1 MAKFIDKVVSELIAS
16 QADLLHT
23 TIVLPGNRPMLFF
36 RKAFQKQLR
45 NSVLPKFISIDDFMA
60 EVSGLQHI
68 SQIQL
73 WFSAYRAYRE
83 LTEMPDEFENFI
95 KWIPTLLKDF
105 DDINSSLVQSKEIFD
120 YLISAERIKKWGQ
133 ENLEIGSNQLMSKHL
148 HFWKIAADLFYQ
160 LNEDLLNQNKAY
172 RGLIYRKAVEN
183 LPVFLQDSARQ
194 EYVFAGLNALSN
206 AESKIIFELNKL
218 GKARL
223 FWDSDTYYMN
233 DENQEAGHFL
243 RQYKETLPEWNWEAG
258 EFSKPK
264 KIRAIGTG
272 KRVGQAKYLY
282 QILNGI
288 PEEELMETAVI
299 LADETLLPAVL
310 SSLPENIGSVN
321 ITMGFPLEK
330 STLAYFFRSVFE
342 LQMNREKLGNGKSFY
357 YKNVLDVIG
366 NTVFQQPG
374 FDSAKLG
381 LRIRRE
387 NRIFNSPGFL
397 QKELNGS
404 IYAPLFEIQ
413 DEPVSFVNHLMQW
426 TEDLMQ
432 NKDLKINELDK
443 EYVYRFSLL
452 INQLAEELEGFH
464 SVKNFKTLYILY
476 TRLLHN
482 ETISFVGEPLE
493 GLQLLGLL
501 ETRLLDFENVI
512 MTSVNDGVIPP
523 GRTENSFIPYDIRRE
538 MGMNTFME
546 NDAVFAYHFYRLIQR
561 AKNVYFLYNTE
572 ADGLDSGERS
582 RFLTQIE
589 IESSHSIEK
598 KIAVPAFLPETSK
611 LLEIQKTPSVM
622 GILEQWAGNG
632 ISASSLSSYHRNPI
646 DFYHQQVLG
655 VRDFEDAE
663 ETVGARVLGNIVH
676 HSLEELYQPLLG
688 KILKEQDLIPLLEN
702 SESALKHS
710 FEKEYG
716 KGDFLRGKNHLV
728 YKIAHSFIQNVI
740 HSDRE
745 ISKNNEFVIHGLEHK
760 MDTVFQLS
768 GGKEVKLK
776 GVIDRI
782 DEVNG
787 VKRIIDFKTGG
798 VEERALAVNSDKLE
812 KVFSDARFAKAMQLI
827 FYAHLYFGNRQDL
840 NVQFG
845 IYPLKSPKKG
855 LIPLKLDGEK
865 IFDSEILLLTREH
878 LSHLIREILNPEVP
892 FVEKEV

>member
-1 MAKFIDKVVSELIAS
+1 MEKFIDKVVSELIGS
-16 QADLLHT
+16 QMDLQHT
-23 TIVLPGNRPMLFF
+23 TVVLPGNRPMLFF
-36 RKAFQKQLR
+36 RKAFQQQLK
-45 NSVLPKFISIDDFMA
+45 NSILPRFISIDDFMA

-73 WFSAYRAYRE
+73 WFSAYQVYRE
-83 LTEMPDEFENFI
+83 ITEMPDEFENFI

-105 DDINSSLVQSKEIFD
+105 DDIHSSLVNPREIFD

-148 HFWKIAADLFYQ
+148 HFWKMSAGLFHG
-160 LNEDLLNQNKAY
+160 LNEDLLSRQKAY

-183 LPVFLQDSARQ
+183 LPVFLRDSARQ

-223 FWDSDTYYMN
+223 FWDSDAYYMN
-233 DENQEAGHFL
+233 DENQEAGYFL
-243 RQYKETLPEWNWEAG
+243 RQYKEILPEWNWEAE

-272 KRVGQAKYLY
+272 KRVGQAKYLHK
-282 QILNGI
+282 ILNEI
-288 PEEELMETAVI
+288 PEEKLAETAVI

-310 SSLPENIGSVN
+310 SSLPEKIGSVN

-357 YKNVLDVIG
+357 YKNILDVIG
-366 NTVFQQPG
+366 NTVFQQPE
-374 FDSAKLG
+374 FDSTKLG

-387 NRIFNSPGFL
+387 NRIFNSPVFL
-397 QKELNGS
+397 QKELKGS
-404 IYAPLFEIQ
+404 IYAPLFEIH

-426 TEDLMQ
+426 TEELMR
-432 NKDLKINELDK
+432 NKDIRINELDK

-452 INQLAEELEGFH
+452 INQLAKELEGFH

-512 MTSVNDGVIPP
+512 VTSVNDGVIPP

-538 MGMNTFME
+538 MGMNTFTE

-561 AKNVYFLYNTE
+561 AENVYFLYNTE
-572 ADGLDSGERS
+572 ADGLDSGEQS

-589 IESSHSIEK
+589 IESGHSVEK
-598 KIAVPAFLPETSK
+598 QIALPAFAPEIHK
-611 LLEIQKTPSVM
+611 PLEIQKTASVLN
-622 GILEQWAGNG
+622 ILTGWAEKG
-632 ISASSLSSYHRNPI
+632 ISASSLSTYLRNPI
-646 DFYHQQVLG
+646 DFYQQQVLG

-663 ETVGARVLGNIVH
+663 ETVGARILGNIVH
-676 HSLEELYQPLLG
+676 NSLEELYKPLLG
-688 KILKEQDLIPLLEN
+688 KILKEQDFIPLLEN
-702 SESALKHS
+702 SDSALKHS

-740 HSDRE
+740 QSDQE
-745 ISKNNEFVIHGLEHK
+745 ISKNNEFIIHNLEY
-760 MDTVFQLS
+760 QLYS
-768 GGKEVKLK
+768 DLKLSDGRAIKLK
-776 GVIDRI
+776 GIIDRI

-798 VEERALAVNSDKLE
+798 VEERALALNGDKME
-812 KVFSDARFAKAMQLI
+812 KVFSDARFSKAMQLI
-827 FYAHLYFGNRQDL
+827 FYAHLYFGNHRDL

-845 IYPLKSPKKG
+845 IYPLKSPGKG
-855 LIPLKLDGEK
+855 LIPLKIDGEK
-865 IFDSEILLLTREH
+865 IFDSEMLSLTREH
-878 LSHLIREILNPEVP
+878 LSHLIEEILNPEIP
-892 FVEKEV
+892 FVEKAI